1 MSYGL
6 YGIAIWQFDAKRN
19 NKTECRQ
26 MAGDL
31 VLVTGASGY
40 VAGHC
45 ILRLLENG
53 YRVRGT
59 LRSSKR
65 AAEVRGWLTK
75 DRAMD
80 PGDAL
85 SFVEAEL
92 TNPKSWDAAMEGV
105 R

>member
-1 MSYGL
+1 MSL
-6 YGIAIWQFDAKRN
+6 
-19 NKTECRQ
+19 
-26 MAGDL
+26 DL

-45 ILRLLENG
+45 MLRLLHDG
-53 YRVRGT
+53 YKVCGT
-59 LRSSKR
+59 LRSVKR
-65 AAEVRGWLTK
+65 AGEVRQWLTK
-75 DRAMD
+75 ALPGID

-92 TNPKSWDAAMEGV
+92 TSFCRETTEKQ

>member
-1 MSYGL
+1 
-6 YGIAIWQFDAKRN
+6 
-19 NKTECRQ
+19 
-26 MAGDL
+26 MAADL

-45 ILRLLENG
+45 ILRLLESS

-75 DRAMD
+75 ARAMD

-92 TNPKSWDAAMEGV
+92 TDPEGWDPAMEGV
-105 R
+105 RYVLHVASPIPPTTPRHPDDLIVPA